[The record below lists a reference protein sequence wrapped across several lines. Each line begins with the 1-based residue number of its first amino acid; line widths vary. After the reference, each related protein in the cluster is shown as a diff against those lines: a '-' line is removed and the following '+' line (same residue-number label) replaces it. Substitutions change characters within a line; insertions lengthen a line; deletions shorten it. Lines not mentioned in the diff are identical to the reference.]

1 MKLVIHP
8 LMVWAAMTWIGGFDP
23 VWVYTAVLMAA
34 LPPALNTFVMARQY
48 DVYVE
53 RASNLI
59 MAGTVASVFTVTALL
74 YALTTSSGR

>member
-1 MKLVIHP
+1 
-8 LMVWAAMTWIGGFDP
+8 
-23 VWVYTAVLMAA
+23 MAA

-59 MAGTVASVFTVTALL
+59 MAGTVASVFTVTGLL
-74 YALTTSSGR
+74 YVLTTSAGR